1 MIVVARIRKVVVKE
15 KKSIRKV
22 VIGIRKVVVKKNKSL
37 CVVSQMRDSAD

>member
-22 VIGIRKVVVKKNKSL
+22 VIGIRKVVVRENKKL
-37 CVVSQMRDSAD
+37 CIVRQ